1 MKNIAF
7 FFSLMLTVLLLT
19 PQNTVSQDNPPHPR
33 MWNDLSLTDD
43 QKNKLMKMHNE
54 MQSIRKKN
62 MEEQRAL
69 RMKIKEELTKD
80 TPSKATLSNYAK
92 ELGKL
97 HNAQIENNIEHLIQ
111 LKTILNKEQFQT
123 IIDKQ
128 WDKRSKGRPH
138 KQAGCNHG
146 EMKVK
151 PGCHDKNRMGDND
164 ENKRDDSCNHSSQM

>member
-7 FFSLMLTVLLLT
+7 FFSLIIAALLLT
-19 PQNTVSQDNPPHPR
+19 PTNSVSQDNPPHHR
-33 MWNDLSLTDD
+33 MWDDLSLTGD
-43 QKNKLMKMHNE
+43 QKAKLMKMHSE
-54 MQSIRKKN
+54 MQNIRKKN

-80 TPSKATLSNYAK
+80 TPSKETLSNYAK

-97 HNAQIENNIEHLIQ
+97 HNTQIENNIEHLIQ
-111 LKTILNKEQFQT
+111 LKTILNKEQFQK

-138 KQAGCNHG
+138 KQAGYHHNG
-146 EMKVK
+146 EMKGK
-151 PGCHDKNRMGDND
+151 PGCSDKNRMGNNE
-164 ENKRDDSCNHSSQM
+164 EN